1 MATPNPSHLTGLWLS
16 RCSLPSKYC
25 HRYWEAGFP
34 ENMGTLRSCNDAC
47 VGICLARAWRVRNWW
62 WYRCWCFFSF
72 NVLFAWL
79 DSISGVTQQFCLQD
93 IKTFATG
100 EDQDHPKEE
109 CCFLKPPLWT
119 CNIPLWTFKRLTSNF
134 QKMNLF
140 RLEKY
145 QAWILCGQLFFS
157 ILLMVQKWNHPTTQH
172 VLKPCNL
179 MG

>member
-1 MATPNPSHLTGLWLS
+1 MHVLGFVLRGHEGSGIDDGTDADVFFRSMFCSHG
-16 RCSLPSKYC
+16 
-25 HRYWEAGFP
+25 
-34 ENMGTLRSCNDAC
+34 
-47 VGICLARAWRVRNWW
+47 
-62 WYRCWCFFSF
+62 
-72 NVLFAWL
+72 L

-119 CNIPLWTFKRLTSNF
+119 CNIPFWTFKRLTSNF

-145 QAWILCGQLFFS
+145 QAWIRCGQLFFS
-157 ILLMVQKWNHPTTQH
+157 ILLMVQK
-172 VLKPCNL
+172 
-179 MG
+179 